1 MTLRRLILNAL
12 VALSLAALVAFVLFA
27 HLSMRVR
34 PEPER
39 VPISQDVPFR
49 RLP

>member
-1 MTLRRLILNAL
+1 MTLRRLILNAA
-12 VALSLAALVAFVLFA
+12 VALALAALVALVLFA
-27 HLSMRVR
+27 HLSQRVR

-39 VPISQDVPFR
+39 APISQDVPLR